1 MKAEIV
7 GENLPVLICKLDQGE
22 SVFTEVGGM
31 TWMDESIE
39 MTTNTNGGVMKGLG
53 RALSGES
60 IFMNIYTS
68 KKDNSEIAFAS
79 SFPGKI
85 IEFDVSQGNIICQK
99 RAFLCA
105 EKSVDMKMKFKKK
118 FGAGLFG
125 GEGFIMQELS
135 GTGRAYIEIDGSVVK
150 KEIKPGQTLKIDN
163 GYVAAMTE
171 GVTLDITTV
180 KGLKNIV
187 FGGEGLFLT
196 TVKGEGSVWIQ
207 TMPLAK
213 LAANLSPY
221 IVTNTSKAGTVL
233 DILGS

>member
-1 MKAEIV
+1 MRAEIV
-7 GENLPVLICKLDQGE
+7 GENLPVLICKLDKGE
-22 SVFTEVGGM
+22 SLFTEVGGM
-31 TWMDESIE
+31 TWMDDTID
-39 MTTNTNGGVMKGLG
+39 MATNTNGGVMKGLG

-60 IFMNIYTS
+60 IFMNTYTS
-68 KKDNSEIAFAS
+68 TKDDSEIAFAS

-85 IEFDVSQGNIICQK
+85 LAFDIGQGSIICQK

-135 GTGRAYIEIDGSVVK
+135 GNGKAFIEIDGSVVR
-150 KEIKPGQTLKIDN
+150 KEIKPGETLKIDN
-163 GYVAAMTE
+163 GYVAAMTD
-171 GVTLDITTV
+171 GIDLDITTV

-196 TVKGEGSVWIQ
+196 TIRGQGTVWIQ

-213 LAANLSPY
+213 LAGCVSPY
-221 IVTNTSKAGTVL
+221 MAMRS
-233 DILGS
+233 